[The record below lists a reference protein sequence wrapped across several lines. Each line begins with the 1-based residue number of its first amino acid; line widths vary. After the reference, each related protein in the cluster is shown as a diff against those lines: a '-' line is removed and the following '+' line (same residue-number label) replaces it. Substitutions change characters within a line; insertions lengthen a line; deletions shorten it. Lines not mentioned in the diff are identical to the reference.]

1 MPRIAKPRKWK
12 GKYFVTEAGGKLKI
26 LCPISEGIAKARREL
41 KEHLTQ
47 LEQEKN
53 QPCPDTQASVPKTL
67 SEIAAEFLKFKRSTQ
82 AERTHEFYTGYLKR
96 FNEWYGH
103 LVVTQVSL
111 SHGTDFVCKL
121 KDLELGPVA
130 VNHHVRAARAVLNY
144 AVDCGWVGSN
154 PWRRLPMLPE
164 IGRKRVVTDEEFALL
179 LATCDNCRAH
189 GDMAREENASLMKD
203 ILRVLRFTALRPG
216 EIRKL
221 RWDHL
226 RLDENLIVIPANEHK
241 TGTTTSNPQDRVVP
255 FLEDVKSIF
264 DERKRKYGHHSRV
277 FANLKGEEWHDD
289 VFSRR
294 FNRLRK
300 RAGLDEADDQYGE
313 KICWYS
319 LRHSRLT
326 EVATLESW
334 DLHVIAAYAGH
345 SPAMTQRYVHVNKG
359 TLTNAL
365 IAGNRKRTQS
375 EVKANDSPTSPH
387 P

>member
-12 GKYFVTEAGGKLKI
+12 DKYFVTEAGGKLKI
-26 LCPISEGIAKARREL
+26 LCPISDGIAKARREL
-41 KEHLTQ
+41 KKHLNEV
-47 LEQEKN
+47 EQEKRQHKLEPQN
-53 QPCPDTQASVPKTL
+53 LAPKTL
-67 SEIAAEFLKFKRSTQ
+67 AEIAAEFLKFKRSSK
-82 AERTHEFYTGYLKR
+82 AERTFEFYSGYLKR
-96 FNEWYGH
+96 FTEWYGH
-103 LVVTQVSL
+103 LTLTEASL
-111 SHGTDFVCKL
+111 SHGTDYLSKL
-121 KDLELGPVA
+121 RDLKLGSVS
-130 VNHHVRAARAVLNY
+130 VNHHTRAAKAVLNY
-144 AVDCGWVGSN
+144 AMDCGWIAKN

-164 IGRKRVVTDEEFALL
+164 IGRRRVVTDAEFELL
-179 LATCDNCRAH
+179 LATCDYCRGH
-189 GDMAREENASLMKD
+189 GDLARVENASLMKD

-241 TGTTTSNPQDRVVP
+241 TGTTTSKPQDRVVP

-264 DERKRKYGHHSRV
+264 EDRKLKYGHHPRV
-277 FANLKGEEWHDD
+277 FANLNGEEWHDD

-300 RAGLDEADDQYGE
+300 RAGLDKPDDQYGE
-313 KICWYS
+313 RICWYS

-345 SPAMTQRYVHVNKG
+345 SPAMTQRYVHVNKD
-359 TLTNAL
+359 TLTHALNA
-365 IAGNRKRTQS
+365 GHRKRTES
-375 EVKANDSPTSPH
+375 ERPN
-387 P
+387 